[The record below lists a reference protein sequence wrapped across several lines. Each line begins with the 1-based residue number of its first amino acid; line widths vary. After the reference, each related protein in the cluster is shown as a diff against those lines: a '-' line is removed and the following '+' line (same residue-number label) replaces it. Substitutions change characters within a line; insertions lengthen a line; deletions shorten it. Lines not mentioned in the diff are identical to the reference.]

1 MGIDYKALGKRI
13 AKRRKVLNLTQED
26 VAEATGL
33 SNNFISNI
41 ENSYSIP
48 SIDSLLKI
56 CEAID
61 TTPDYLL
68 LGSVSYSDAEE
79 ELRGKI
85 NERLKLCNQKK
96 LRLIERFVTWV
107 IDEEM

>member
-1 MGIDYKALGKRI
+1 MSIDYRDLGKRI

-41 ENSYSIP
+41 ENNYSIP

-79 ELRGKI
+79 ELRNKI
-85 NERLKLCNQKK
+85 NERLKLCDQKK
-96 LRLIERFVTWV
+96 LRLVERFVSWV
-107 IDEEM
+107 IDEDV

>member
-1 MGIDYKALGKRI
+1 MSIDYRSLGKRI

-68 LGSVSYSDAEE
+68 LGNISYSDAEE
-79 ELRGKI
+79 DLRKRI
-85 NERLKLCNQKK
+85 NRRLKLCNHKQLK
-96 LRLIERFVTWV
+96 LIERFVSWV
-107 IDEEM
+107 IDENI

>member
-1 MGIDYKALGKRI
+1 MSIDYRDLGKRI

-26 VAEATGL
+26 VAEAAGL

-41 ENSYSIP
+41 ENNYSIP

-79 ELRGKI
+79 ELRNKI
-85 NERLKLCNQKK
+85 NERLKLCGQKK
-96 LRLIERFVTWV
+96 LRLVERFVSWV
-107 IDEEM
+107 IDEDV

>member
-1 MGIDYKALGKRI
+1 
-13 AKRRKVLNLTQED
+13 

-79 ELRGKI
+79 DLRNKI
-85 NERLKLCNQKK
+85 SERLKLCDQKK
-96 LRLIERFVTWV
+96 LKLIDQFVSWV